1 MTNAHAT
8 IARQMGTQMWGI
20 CSTSSITEVV
30 MQMKYNMG
38 KKKNATVKT
47 WGNELSGKIQDGHH

>member
-8 IARQMGTQMWGI
+8 IAREMWGI

-38 KKKNATVKT
+38 KEKKRHSEN
-47 WGNELSGKIQDGHH
+47 LGK